1 MDDAAIGNAMNS
13 STQGALSLLLI
24 GALLCALP
32 SVALGQGHMRD
43 EVDFYI
49 ETYGE
54 VRAEQ
59 DAEVA
64 RAHSVFERVLAVAD
78 KSSKRLPKLVV
89 VNSRADPWAIALPAG
104 HIVLSKQAVAICH
117 REANVAETEARLAF
131 VLGHEL
137 AHLAHDD
144 FWHHEVHAFLVAH
157 EGTEP
162 LAGLVRTQRQLKE
175 QELEADDKG
184 FIYAAMAGYPVDL
197 LLRASS
203 SKAHFF
209 HFWMQQTNAGVGAPD
224 STAEVRAALLRQ
236 RLGDL
241 RDKLS
246 FFDFGVRLSHFDY
259 CDDALYFLREFQKVF
274 PGREVFNNLGYCHL
288 QMARQ
293 EMAAERAYFYWMPLI
308 LDGETR
314 AAAYTRRGGPKL
326 QTLKQGATG
335 QAEGFLKEAVQYLQ
349 QASAADPGYLPARL
363 NLAVAHLYLGKPHQ
377 AMAVLA
383 EARDLAPDDVRVR
396 GLEALTLYEQSDAGL
411 DLWPTVVRALE
422 KLAEGADAPPNVLFN
437 LGRLLEVRSRPSDAR
452 GYWNRLARLA
462 EALPAPIRDIVCRQ
476 QSALSPQSCL
486 RTRAISVRSIPWKW
500 PLAVNGFER
509 LSARSREAVLPG
521 WRSLSFDWI
530 RAELHGH
537 IFRSPEGGAEVLELD
552 QFVQMQV
559 LRGGPLGVVGT
570 LSGYCAEPLR
580 QRALAQGVVWSCDDW
595 AALAMGDTVQE
606 VWWVAK

>member
-1 MDDAAIGNAMNS
+1 MNVLLQWP
-13 STQGALSLLLI
+13 QGGLALLLSA
-24 GALLCALP
+24 GLLCMV
-32 SVALGQGHMRD
+32 SGIALGQPHMRD
-43 EVDFYI
+43 KVDFYI

-54 VRAEQ
+54 VRP

-89 VNSRADPWAIALPAG
+89 VDSHADPWAIALPSG

-117 REANVAETEARLAF
+117 REANVAEIEARLAF

-144 FWHHEVHAFLVAH
+144 FWHQEVHAFLAAH
-157 EGTEP
+157 ESTAQ
-162 LAGLVRTQRQLKE
+162 LAGLLRTQRQLKY

-197 LLRASS
+197 LLRASA

-209 HFWMQQTNAGVGAPD
+209 HFWMQQTNTGAGAPD
-224 STAEVRAALLRQ
+224 STAEERVALLRQ

-241 RDKLS
+241 RDKLA

-259 CDDALYFLREFQKVF
+259 CDDALYFLGEFQKVF
-274 PGREVFNNLGYCHL
+274 PGREVLNNLGYCHL

-293 EMAAERAYFYWMPLI
+293 EMAAERAYFYWLPLI

-314 AAAYTRRGGPKL
+314 AAAYTRQGGPKL
-326 QTLKQGATG
+326 QRLKEGATG
-335 QAEGFLKEAVQYLQ
+335 PAEGPLKEAVQYLQ

-396 GLEALTLYEQSDAGL
+396 NLEALILYEQSDAGL
-411 DLWPTVVRALE
+411 DVWPTVVATLG
-422 KLAEGADAPPNVLFN
+422 KLAESANAPPSLLFN
-437 LGRLLEVRSRPSDAR
+437 LARLLEVRSQPAEAQ
-452 GYWNRLARLA
+452 GYWNRLAQVA

-486 RTRAISVRSIPWKW
+486 RTPAKSVRSVPWKW
-500 PLAVNGFER
+500 PLPVSGFER
-509 LSARSREAVLPG
+509 LSARSPEALLAG
-521 WRSLSFDWI
+521 WRSMSFDWI
-530 RAELHGH
+530 RAKLHGQ
-537 IFRSPEGGAEVLELD
+537 IYRSPEGGAEVLALD
-552 QFVQMQV
+552 EFVQMQV
-559 LRGGPLGVVGT
+559 LRGGPLGLVGG
-570 LSGYCAEPLR
+570 LSGYCGEPLR
-580 QRALAQGVVWSCDDW
+580 QRTLAQGEVWSCDDW
-595 AALAMGDTVQE
+595 AALALGEEVKE